1 MKSTVQNNV
10 LLNNIALQNK
20 CLENMV
26 AVKKLNANYV
36 VEYNLVSGNNG
47 Y

>member
-1 MKSTVQNNV
+1 MKNAVQNNII
-10 LLNNIALQNK
+10 LNNIAMQNK
-20 CLENMV
+20 CLEVKV

>member
-1 MKSTVQNNV
+1 MKNKVQNNV
-10 LLNNIALQNK
+10 LLTFIAMQNK

-26 AVKKLNANYV
+26 AVEKLNANYIE
-36 VEYNLVSGNNG
+36 EYNLLSCNIA

>member
-1 MKSTVQNNV
+1 MKNAVQNNI
-10 LLNNIALQNK
+10 LLNNIAMQNK

-26 AVKKLNANYV
+26 AVEKLNANYID
-36 VEYNLVSGNNG
+36 EYNIVSGNNG